1 MGTQGHSG
9 GRKGPQRGLIT
20 SQMAEARTEPVQTV
34 LATASCMMST
44 AVSTPIATKPVKE
57 NKVALD
63 VLKALPQLSSKE
75 LDEVLNEAARLKA
88 SKRKDDIQLVAD
100 VCAEKIRNSGFD
112 WNEVIA
118 ELKQHAP
125 AGAAPK
131 TRAARGSKG
140 EKTFTDLDST
150 GARPVSG
157 TTYFYNGVSWTK
169 SLTGKGSNKVLLGAV
184 KDDGKTWAELEKKS
198 AT

>member
-1 MGTQGHSG
+1 
-9 GRKGPQRGLIT
+9 
-20 SQMAEARTEPVQTV
+20 
-34 LATASCMMST
+34 MMST